1 MFYLHAN
8 QDTLYQSITRNI
20 DGLPKTNI
28 NQLSMD
34 GPNANWQCLRNLLQQ
49 GRKMMNQ
56 LTEIGSCSL
65 HIVSA
70 SLNAGIN
77 ASDWEV
83 NEVMKAMWKILSNSP
98 AWRDIYLKSSI
109 SEKLP
114 LRFCST

>member
-49 GRKMMNQ
+49 GKKMMNQ

-65 HIVSA
+65 HIASA